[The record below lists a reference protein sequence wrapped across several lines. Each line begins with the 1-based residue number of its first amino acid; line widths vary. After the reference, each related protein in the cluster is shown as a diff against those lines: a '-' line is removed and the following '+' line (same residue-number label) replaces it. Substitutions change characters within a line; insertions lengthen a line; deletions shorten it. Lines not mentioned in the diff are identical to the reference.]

1 MSTRPRS
8 PRISGEPPGKAPTA
22 MEQHKDSNRMSRKV
36 SGLHV
41 LTGMYIR
48 NVRIYVP
55 IDIYGTPTFFF
66 VRKFSNRIFQLV
78 IDY

>member
-36 SGLHV
+36 AGLHV

-55 IDIYGTPTFFF
+55 IDIYGTPTFFLYANSRTEF
-66 VRKFSNRIFQLV
+66 FSW
-78 IDY
+78 

>member
-48 NVRIYVP
+48 NVRIYIP
-55 IDIYGTPTFFF
+55 IPYIRYIFCTQILEQN
-66 VRKFSNRIFQLV
+66 FSV
-78 IDY
+78 GD

>member
-36 SGLHV
+36 SGFHV

-48 NVRIYVP
+48 NVRIY
-55 IDIYGTPTFFF
+55 IQTDIYGTFF